1 MNEAQQ
7 KKAAE
12 LGLAAGR
19 SHKKSWLLAVVV
31 VVILLAAAVF
41 FFLQPGNPQDNQLF
55 KTDTVTRADIA
66 VTVSATGSV
75 EPKDEVEVSSELSG
89 IMDEVY
95 VDYNDH
101 VTAGQALAKLDTSTL
116 SADVLEKQSSLKSAK
131 ANVAQA
137 EAELEE
143 AQLDYQHYQK
153 VWQLSDGKHPSQQT
167 LDSARIAVTK
177 AQASLQVA
185 QASVEVAAADL
196 DSAQSDLVKATIV
209 SPIDGIVLSKDVEP
223 GQTIASS
230 YSAPTLFLLAADLKD
245 MELHVD
251 IDEADIGLIKL
262 GQQASFTV
270 DAYSGREFQAQI
282 IQIRLADTEDDDD
295 SSVVSYET
303 ILKVDNSDLAL
314 LPGMTAVTDI
324 AVQSASDVLTVASA
338 ALRYSPDFGEPP
350 AGADDSEE
358 GGGLFDFMP
367 RGPRRDNQN
376 KQAGNDNI
384 NGSLEGQKTTIW
396 VLRDKYPQPVEVET
410 GISDG
415 LRTQI
420 VAGELQENDEV
431 IIDAVQ
437 VND

>member
-12 LGLAAGR
+12 LGLAAGS
-19 SHKKSWLLAVVV
+19 SHKKTWLLAVVV

-41 FFLQPGNPQDNQLF
+41 FFLQPGNPQDSQLF

-101 VTAGQALAKLDTSTL
+101 VTAGQALAQLDTSTL
-116 SADVLEKQSSLKSAK
+116 SAAVLEKQSSLKSAR
-131 ANVAQA
+131 ANVARA
-137 EAELEE
+137 GAELEE
-143 AQLDYQHYQK
+143 ARLDYQHYQK

-177 AQASLQVA
+177 AEASLQVA
-185 QASVEVAAADL
+185 QASVDVAAADL
-196 DSAQSDLVKATIV
+196 ESAQSDLVKATIV

-230 YSAPTLFLLAADLKD
+230 YSAPTLFLLARDLKD

-251 IDEADIGLIKL
+251 IDEADIGLIKP
-262 GQQASFTV
+262 GQQATFSV
-270 DAYSGREFQAQI
+270 DAYSRREFQAEI
-282 IQIRLADTEDDDD
+282 IQIRLADTEGSD
-295 SSVVSYET
+295 SSVVSYKT
-303 ILKVDNSDLAL
+303 ILRVDNSDLAL

-324 AVQSASDVLTVASA
+324 AVQSARDVLTIASA

-350 AGADDSEE
+350 AGADDGEE
-358 GGGLFDFMP
+358 GGGLFNFMP
-367 RGPRRDNQN
+367 RRPRRDNQN
-376 KQAGNDNI
+376 KPAANDNI
-384 NGSLEGQKTTIW
+384 NGSLQGQKATVW
-396 VLRDKYPQPVEVET
+396 VLRDKHPQPVEVET

-415 LRTQI
+415 LRTRI
-420 VAGELQENDEV
+420 VAGELQENDQV
-431 IIDAVQ
+431 IIDSVQ